1 MPKPATVT
9 NKLMDGFGKVSNKL
23 MGGLK
28 RTTGGKRTT
37 GQTGTGSGWWMT
49 GNSFALWEP
58 EEVGQVGFSC
68 LESLFEDQKC
78 GRMLEQ
84 LEQETNK
91 EQETKTEKAQAETR
105 SDTKFKIHVVTQ
117 PGQCDE

>member
-1 MPKPATVT
+1 
-9 NKLMDGFGKVSNKL
+9 
-23 MGGLK
+23 
-28 RTTGGKRTT
+28 
-37 GQTGTGSGWWMT
+37 MT
-49 GNSFALWEP
+49 GNSYTPWEP

-68 LESLFEDQKC
+68 LESLIEDQQC

-91 EQETKTEKAQAETR
+91 GQETKTEKAQAETR
-105 SDTKFKIHVVTQ
+105 SDTKLNVHVVTQ